1 MLAAFAALASLA
13 VLVAHGM
20 LHCSVRRII
29 TVIAM
34 TATLA
39 LEHAGV
45 AVLAATAAP
54 VSAVPAAF
62 AFLKARAIPRCLRH
76 LRFVKCV
83 GCLRCVRCGCR
94 VVVHAAPAVLAM
106 LVMRK

>member
-39 LEHAGV
+39 LEHAGGCG
-45 AVLAATAAP
+45 ACG
-54 VSAVPAAF
+54 
-62 AFLKARAIPRCLRH
+62 AFLKARAMPRCLRH

-94 VVVHAAPAVLAM
+94 AVVHAAPAVLAM
-106 LVMRK
+106 IVVQM

>member
-45 AVLAATAAP
+45 AVLAATA
-54 VSAVPAAF
+54 VSAVPAAL
-62 AFLKARAIPRCLRH
+62 AFLKARAMPRCLRH

-94 VVVHAAPAVLAM
+94 AVVHAAPAVLAM
-106 LVMRK
+106 IVVQK

>member
-1 MLAAFAALASLA
+1 MLAALAALWSLA
-13 VLVAHGM
+13 VLGANGM

-45 AVLAATAAP
+45 AVLAATA

-62 AFLKARAIPRCLRH
+62 AFLEARAMPRCLRH

-94 VVVHAAPAVLAM
+94 IVVHTAPAVLAM
-106 LVMRK
+106 IVVRK